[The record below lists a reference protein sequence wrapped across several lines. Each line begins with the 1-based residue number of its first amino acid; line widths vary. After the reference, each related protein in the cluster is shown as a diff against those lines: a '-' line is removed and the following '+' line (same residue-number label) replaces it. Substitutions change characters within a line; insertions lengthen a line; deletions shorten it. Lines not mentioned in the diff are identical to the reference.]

1 MNKPLTLRKIL
12 YKYVIPTC
20 GIILIS
26 TITLVGVIL
35 LLGLLFTKSKGH

>member
-1 MNKPLTLRKIL
+1 MKKPLTLSKIL

-26 TITLVGVIL
+26 TITLVGVIVL
-35 LLGLLFTKSKGH
+35 IRLLFATPKGY